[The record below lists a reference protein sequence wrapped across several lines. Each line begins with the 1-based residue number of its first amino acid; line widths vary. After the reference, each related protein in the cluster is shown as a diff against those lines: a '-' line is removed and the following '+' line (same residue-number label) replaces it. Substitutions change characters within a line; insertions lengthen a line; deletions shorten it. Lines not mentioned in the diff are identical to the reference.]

1 MKDIQSKDS
10 SSNNSNNNSNN
21 DNKDSSHASDLDAAV
36 CSLADCRRLATFRFS
51 ISAVSPFLALRLDQ
65 RLVLNDWTY
74 EELIG
79 GHVLTAA
86 LVIAVAA
93 LCVIWKRQPISALRA
108 CFILLVLGRISWKL
122 FQYKNAY
129 QLVFD
134 RTDVMSIRF
143 GCSFIAGSPGVT
155 AVLNC
160 IYSALSLATD
170 RRLVSEASSTMQVKA
185 SHAEHQSLSML
196 LNTMHDVV
204 VELDS
209 LFGLVDKGERL
220 SAFLLQGGRSL
231 RNTCILDLMYQ
242 EADRESFSQHLTQPR
257 HGPLQ
262 DMAIP
267 IHARLRDSSGLAL
280 HVELIH
286 AQYERLDGS
295 VHYIVGIRE
304 LEREEPEILETGL
317 RPAPRVIGALESR
330 DLKGGTPGL
339 HDRNDI
345 PRLSRT
351 RRSSETKL
359 LLPNFSETPVQT
371 RLVSILSLMSRWN
384 VQVSSKTCRCCT
396 FHAVAK
402 EVVFATNL
410 LKNKKCL
417 NMADSLLATIGSAH
431 VVG

>member
-10 SSNNSNNNSNN
+10 SSNNNSNNNSNN

-108 CFILLVLGRISWKL
+108 CFIFLVLGRISWKL

-160 IYSALSLATD
+160 IYSALSCYVFAELQQTTPDLSEHFGLSCVRDFAIQECFFCIVVSIIGLATD

-196 LNTMHDVV
+196 LNTMYDVV

-339 HDRNDI
+339 HERNDI

-384 VQVSSKTCRCCT
+384 VQVSS
-396 FHAVAK
+396 
-402 EVVFATNL
+402 
-410 LKNKKCL
+410 
-417 NMADSLLATIGSAH
+417 
-431 VVG
+431 